1 MRMKKRKPKIKT
13 LSRDTNRM
21 TAILVS
27 KTMSIACFL
36 KREMH
41 WSKLQEIG
49 QTQEPEEVVSI
60 VEESHF
66 VTKAAL

>member
-1 MRMKKRKPKIKT
+1 MRMKKRKPKTKT

-21 TAILVS
+21 TAILVN
-27 KTMSIACFL
+27 KTMSIACFS
-36 KREMH
+36 KRETL

-49 QTQEPEEVVSI
+49 PTLEPEGVVSI
-60 VEESHF
+60 AEESHF